1 MTRAELYVEQMRRF
15 FDVATDPIL
24 CRAVLARHSIQR
36 GNAHHFINAWD
47 RPRRS
52 Y

>member
-1 MTRAELYVEQMRRF
+1 MTHTELYVEQMRRF

-24 CRAVLARHSIQR
+24 CRAVLARHAVASGR
-36 GNAHHFINAWD
+36 LRFHLNAWD

-52 Y
+52 